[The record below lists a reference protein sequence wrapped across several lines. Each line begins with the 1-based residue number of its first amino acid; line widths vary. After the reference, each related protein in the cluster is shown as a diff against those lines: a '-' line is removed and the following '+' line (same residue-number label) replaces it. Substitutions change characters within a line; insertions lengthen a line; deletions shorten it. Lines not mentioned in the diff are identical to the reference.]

1 MVGEKRDRKD
11 GARDLDLYSAIVAP
25 SSTGSQPFLPTNSC
39 LLIPPVAYN
48 LPFHPPK
55 PRTRRLVSRRNR
67 PAAGYI
73 AVIVMSMKVLW
84 NFASWLYTFGD
95 STVSLSLYIYI
106 YVYVYSFVYTTSKRY
121 CAFFS
126 CEIRMK
132 GYIARTREYSFKKG
146 YFRLRFLFLNSLP
159 N

>member
-25 SSTGSQPFLPTNSC
+25 SSTGSQPFLPTPVFSS
-39 LLIPPVAYN
+39 PVAYN

-84 NFASWLYTFGD
+84 NFASQLYTFGD
-95 STVSLSLYIYI
+95 STVSLSLYIY
-106 YVYVYSFVYTTSKRY
+106 VYVYIYLCIYHVEKVL
-121 CAFFS
+121 CLLL
-126 CEIRMK
+126 
-132 GYIARTREYSFKKG
+132 
-146 YFRLRFLFLNSLP
+146 LRDKNEGIYRP
-159 N
+159 DP

>member
-39 LLIPPVAYN
+39 LLIPPRRVQPSFSSTKAAD
-48 LPFHPPK
+48 PSPGIAK
-55 PRTRRLVSRRNR
+55 EQTRGRIYCSYCNVDESPMEFRE
-67 PAAGYI
+67 
-73 AVIVMSMKVLW
+73 
-84 NFASWLYTFGD
+84 LYTFGD
-95 STVSLSLYIYI
+95 SSLSLSIYI
-106 YVYVYSFVYTTSKRY
+106 YVYIYTFVYTTSKRY

-146 YFRLRFLFLNSLP
+146 YFRLRFLDSLP
-159 N
+159 GQD